1 MVLQVYLG
9 NLVLREI
16 MDDLDDLEEQ
26 DAAEE
31 L

>member
-9 NLVLREI
+9 NLVLQEI
-16 MDDLDDLEEQ
+16 MDDLDDLEEH